1 MKRASLEVYLRL
13 DPKSWGAFAALYAKY
28 NPKYDPERFLPRIPL
43 LNRFIDDEPTKTAL
57 QDALK
62 YTAARYT
69 PLKLAYAE
77 PVIQRQS
84 VGYKTTK
91 DTFNILNSIK
101 TRLVSQTDDLKKI
114 WPRDGHRELSNKEMA
129 LYRKETVP
137 DWKPTPEVRS
147 RSFRL
152 PILLQLQLS
161 TERRLALAAELKAL
175 QSGDVAFTV
184 VADGLCLRSRR
195 PGINEDGQRI
205 TYPASEEWGYMED
218 FMFEKASS
226 DLAALIDPVSET

>member
-13 DPKSWGAFAALYAKY
+13 DPKSWGAFGALYAKY

-43 LNRFIDDEPTKTAL
+43 LNHFVDDEATRAAL
-57 QDALK
+57 QDILK
-62 YTAARYT
+62 RTAARYT
-69 PLKLAYAE
+69 PFKLEYAE
-77 PVIQRQS
+77 PVIQTHS

-91 DTFNILNSIK
+91 NTFHTLNAIK
-101 TRLVSQTDDLKKI
+101 AKLVSQTDDLKKI
-114 WPRDGHRELSNKEMA
+114 WPGHGQRELSNKELA
-129 LYRKETVP
+129 LHRQETIP
-137 DWKPTPEVRS
+137 QWKPTPDVRS

-161 TERRLALAAELKAL
+161 TEKRLSLAAELKAH
-175 QSGDVAFTV
+175 QSSDVAFTV

-205 TYPASEEWGYMED
+205 IYPASEGWGYMEN
-218 FMFEKASS
+218 FMFEEASG
-226 DLAALIDPVSET
+226 DLEAVLDVVGEK